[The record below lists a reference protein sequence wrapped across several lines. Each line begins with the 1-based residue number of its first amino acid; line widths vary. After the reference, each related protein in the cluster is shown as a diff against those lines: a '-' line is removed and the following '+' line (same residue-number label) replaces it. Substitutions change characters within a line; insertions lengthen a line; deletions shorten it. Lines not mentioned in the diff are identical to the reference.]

1 MKKTKKLSIREYYG
15 DKLKIPKSRLE
26 QLQEQTNY
34 EAEILVEL
42 PKQEPIPE
50 YSYFTNLPSYRPREK
65 HTHLIKM
72 FLP

>member
-1 MKKTKKLSIREYYG
+1 MKKTKPLTIREYYG

-26 QLQEQTNY
+26 QLQDLINY
-34 EAEILVEL
+34 EAEVLVEL
-42 PKQEPIPE
+42 PKPEPIPD
-50 YSYFTNLPSYRPREK
+50 YSYFKSLPSYRPREK